1 MSWGCMSDQAPL
13 SVSALTQRIKLSLE
27 RAFPSLAI
35 VGELSNV
42 KLHSSGHLYFTLKD
56 ESAQISGVM
65 WRSRVPSL
73 RIKPADGMKVVVQG
87 RITVYEV
94 RGTYQ
99 IDATS
104 MRTIGAGEL
113 QMAFE
118 ELKRKL
124 MEEGLFDEERKRPL
138 PAFPERIGIITSPT
152 GAVLHDM
159 LHVFRRR
166 YPVASLIFRP
176 TRVQGSGAAQ
186 DIAAALGEMNTV
198 GGVDLIILARG
209 GGSLEDLWPFNE
221 ELVARAI
228 VASRIPVISGIGHE
242 VDFTIADFVADLR
255 APTPTAAAELAAPDR
270 RAIIELLQNSRY
282 TMTQALENRIMLQRR
297 HIQQLLKS
305 YAFNRPVDLLGR
317 HSQHLDELTRS
328 MSTSL
333 SHRYELTAARLKG
346 LGERLSAL
354 DPRLVLKRGYAIV
367 RKEGV
372 ISGARAGLSVRD
384 DIEIEFTDGTV
395 RSIITDT

>member
-1 MSWGCMSDQAPL
+1 MSDHAPL
-13 SVSALTQRIKLSLE
+13 SVSGVTQRIKSSLE
-27 RAFPSLAI
+27 RAFPSLAV

-56 ESAQISGVM
+56 EAAQLSGVM
-65 WRSRVPSL
+65 WRSRVSSL
-73 RIKPADGMKVVVQG
+73 RFKPADGMKVVVQG

-99 IDATS
+99 IDVTS
-104 MRTIGAGEL
+104 IRTVGAGEL

-124 MEEGLFDEERKRPL
+124 MEEGLFDEERKRRL
-138 PAFPERIGIITSPT
+138 PAYPVKIGIITSPT

-166 YPVASLIFRP
+166 FPVASLIFRA

-186 DIAAALGEMNTV
+186 DIAAALGDMNEL
-198 GGVDLIILARG
+198 GGLDLIILARG

-221 ELVARAI
+221 EVVARAI
-228 VASRIPVISGIGHE
+228 VASRIPVISGVGHE

-255 APTPTAAAELAAPDR
+255 APTPTAAAELAVPDR
-270 RAIIELLQNSRY
+270 SAIIELLENSRY
-282 TMTQALENRIMLQRR
+282 TMAQALGNRITLQRR

-346 LGERLSAL
+346 VGGRLNAL
-354 DPRLVLKRGYAIV
+354 DPRLVLRRGYAIV
-367 RKEGV
+367 RKDGEIAGV
-372 ISGARAGLSVRD
+372 RAGLAERD
-384 DIEIEFTDGTV
+384 VIEIEFTDGSV
-395 RSIITDT
+395 RSAITDI

>member
-1 MSWGCMSDQAPL
+1 MQEQTPL

-42 KLHSSGHLYFTLKD
+42 KLHTSGHLYFTLKD
-56 ESAQISGVM
+56 ESAQVSGVM

-73 RIKPADGMKVVVQG
+73 KFKPADGMKVVVQG

-99 IDATS
+99 IDITS
-104 MRTIGAGEL
+104 MRTLGAGDL

-124 MEEGLFDEERKRPL
+124 MEEGLFATDRKRAL
-138 PAFPERIGIITSPT
+138 PAYPECIGIITSPT

-159 LHVFRRR
+159 LHVFKRR

-186 DIAAALGEMNTV
+186 DIAAALAEMNKL
-198 GGVDLIILARG
+198 GGMDLIILARG

-221 ELVARAI
+221 EVVARAI
-228 VASRIPVISGIGHE
+228 AGSRIPVISGVGHE

-255 APTPTAAAELAAPDR
+255 APTPTAAAEMAVPDR
-270 RAIIELLQNSRY
+270 RAIIELLENSRY
-282 TMTQALENRIMLQRR
+282 TMAQALENRISLQRR

-333 SHRYELTAARLKG
+333 AHRYELTAARLKG
-346 LGERLSAL
+346 LGERLFGL
-354 DPRLVLKRGYAIV
+354 DPRMVLKRGYAIV
-367 RKEGV
+367 RKNGV
-372 ISGARAGLSVRD
+372 ITGVRSDLKVRD
-384 DIEIEFTDGTV
+384 GVEIEFADGNV
-395 RSIITDT
+395 RSTITDI